1 MKALN
6 LPLADADVNYFEDH
20 CLSFSMFEQLAGVLP
35 LDGEILGKYLAI
47 PKCTLSRVAGA
58 GHFSVS
64 ESRNLAALIRVL
76 IAANELFEGDVQ
88 AAKLFLTSPSFGLNS
103 KTPMEVLNTEC
114 GVIAV
119 TDLIGRLEH
128 GIPT

>member
-6 LPLADADVNYFEDH
+6 LPLADAEVNYFEDH

-88 AAKLFLTSPSFGLNS
+88 AAKLFLSSQ
-103 KTPMEVLNTEC
+103 
-114 GVIAV
+114 
-119 TDLIGRLEH
+119 
-128 GIPT
+128 

>member
-1 MKALN
+1 M
-6 LPLADADVNYFEDH
+6 
-20 CLSFSMFEQLAGVLP
+20 QG
-35 LDGEILGKYLAI
+35 I
-47 PKCTLSRVAGA
+47 
-58 GHFSVS
+58 FSVS

-88 AAKLFLTSPSFGLNS
+88 AAKLFLISPSFGLNS

-128 GIPT
+128 GFPT

>member
-1 MKALN
+1 MQRSTILKITVCHSVCSSN
-6 LPLADADVNYFEDH
+6 WP
-20 CLSFSMFEQLAGVLP
+20 GVLP

-47 PKCTLSRVAGA
+47 PKCTLSRAAGA

-88 AAKLFLTSPSFGLNS
+88 AAELFLTSPSFGLNS

-128 GIPT
+128 GIPI